1 MNNGRLQFSCQREQS
16 ELAQTLPSAAENLTG
31 RVKFFNLVK
40 AMREAQREY
49 FSTRSHEALQK
60 ARSLE
65 RSVDAYIKRGDDYL
79 KNKTKNQLYSIM
91 TDNMRTIKFKAKRL
105 DNGEWVKGDLLQYL
119 DGTVY
124 IGDNEGTWTDDGL
137 CNSDYTHVEIV
148 APDTVCQFTGFLD
161 KNGKEIYEGDVLRS
175 DEYPYSC
182 IGDKRRDN
190 YYAVVYY
197 CEEGACFGTV
207 TAKNPS
213 SDVGGI
219 SDGILDDV
227 EREKMKNFEVIGNVH
242 EDKWQQY
249 GEYFKNEE
257 KEVDND

>member
-1 MNNGRLQFSCQREQS
+1 
-16 ELAQTLPSAAENLTG
+16 
-31 RVKFFNLVK
+31 
-40 AMREAQREY
+40 
-49 FSTRSHEALQK
+49 
-60 ARSLE
+60 
-65 RSVDAYIKRGDDYL
+65 
-79 KNKTKNQLYSIM
+79 
-91 TDNMRTIKFKAKRL
+91 MRTIKFRGKKPT
-105 DNGEWVKGDLLQYL
+105 NGVWVYGSLVYSNEIQAAIYFQTGRGLVKSMEWVYVNPE
-119 DGTVY
+119 TV
-124 IGDNEGTWTDDGL
+124 G
-137 CNSDYTHVEIV
+137 
-148 APDTVCQFTGFLD
+148 QFTGFLD

-182 IGDKRRDN
+182 IGDKKRDN

-227 EREKMKNFEVIGNVH
+227 EREKMKNFEVVGNIH
-242 EDKWQQY
+242 EENWQQY

-257 KEVDND
+257 KEADND

>member
-1 MNNGRLQFSCQREQS
+1 
-16 ELAQTLPSAAENLTG
+16 
-31 RVKFFNLVK
+31 
-40 AMREAQREY
+40 
-49 FSTRSHEALQK
+49 
-60 ARSLE
+60 
-65 RSVDAYIKRGDDYL
+65 
-79 KNKTKNQLYSIM
+79 
-91 TDNMRTIKFKAKRL
+91 MRTIKFKAKNRIC
-105 DNGEWVKGDLLQYL
+105 EWVKGDLLQHL

-124 IGDNEGTWTDDGL
+124 IGENEGPWTDDGL

-148 APDTVCQFTGFLD
+148 DPDTVCQFTGFLD

-213 SDVGGI
+213 SEVGGI

-227 EREKMKNFEVIGNVH
+227 EREKMKNFEVVGNIH
-242 EDKWQQY
+242 EEKWQQY
-249 GEYFKNEE
+249 GEYFKTEE
-257 KEVDND
+257 GKEADND